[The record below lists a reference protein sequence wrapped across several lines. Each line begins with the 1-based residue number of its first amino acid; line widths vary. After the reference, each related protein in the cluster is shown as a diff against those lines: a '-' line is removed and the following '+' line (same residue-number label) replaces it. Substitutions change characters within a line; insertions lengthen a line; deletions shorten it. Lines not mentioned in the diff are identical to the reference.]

1 MNEIKHLIHFLGSLQ
16 GTSPGFA
23 ALLDRRGLCHRM
35 LCRASPVV
43 ASKQLINSSR
53 LAGGTIDGTH

>member
-1 MNEIKHLIHFLGSLQ
+1 MNEIKHLIHFHGSLQ
-16 GTSPGFA
+16 GTSSGFA

-43 ASKQLINSSR
+43 ASKQLRDGSR
-53 LAGGTIDGTH
+53 LAGGTTDSAH